1 MIFMMIFMYDD
12 IYTRCML
19 IMRYIQIIFITCQ
32 LLDKIVKKKS
42 KNKIKDLREYLRERV
57 REAATLPINSCA

>member
-32 LLDKIVKKKS
+32 LLDKIVKKKW
-42 KNKIKDLREYLRERV
+42 
-57 REAATLPINSCA
+57 